1 MISLADNEFNFFLLC
16 SNQHNNISNCYTSK
30 MWTFCLRSRAKTDK
44 QKSLK
49 QFKKVFREPRKNPKL
64 TNIKNTSLGL
74 TTNLFEFH

>member
-1 MISLADNEFNFFLLC
+1 ML
-16 SNQHNNISNCYTSK
+16 
-30 MWTFCLRSRAKTDK
+30 TFCLRSRAKTDK

-74 TTNLFEFH
+74 TTNLFKFH